1 MSKQVEREDNKSGGL
16 ASPAPVPFGRRAI
29 MVAVVFALV
38 ASALFKWAVVGM
50 WKGEALEVVPAVAG
64 QGLW

>member
-1 MSKQVEREDNKSGGL
+1 MSKQVERGDIKSEGL
-16 ASPAPVPFGRRAI
+16 AGPAPVPFGRRAI

-38 ASALFKWAVVGM
+38 ASAVFKWAVVGM
-50 WKGEALEVVPAVAG
+50 WKGEALEIVPTVAG